1 MGFEEFGMD
10 GLSITLIGIG
20 ILLILVLFAGAKT
33 VPQGYNFTI
42 ERFGKYTRTLKPGL
56 NLIVP
61 FIDTI
66 GKKINVM
73 EQVLDVPHQ
82 EVITR
87 DNASITANG
96 VTFYQILDAAAA
108 AYEISGLENAILNL
122 TMTNIRTVM
131 GSMDLDEL
139 LSHRD
144 EINER
149 LLRVVDTAVS
159 PWGIKITRIEI
170 KDIDPPKD
178 LVESMGRQMKAEREK
193 RAAILEAEGRRQA
206 AILQAEGAKQAQVQG
221 FEGAPQFG
229 EGEMAGLRCRGCRLG
244 NALNI
249 NHIAAPP
256 ILPKVVAVNVDQDSE
271 EPGPHRPAGL
281 EQTAA
286 GNGAFEAILHEIIG
300 PVDVAGQR
308 PGISPERGHAG
319 LDFVQDFGHAG
330 GFQLFDG
337 KMPDAAD
344 AVTRNVAGGL
354 VVDPI
359 VERHGF
365 IGPHFGAICPV
376 YNGKI
381 AFGRGGIISEKRW
394 PFFGAAVV
402 AISDARLVL
411 VEDIKGHAVGIGQH
425 HLAADVGG
433 FDRAAEIVGGEGGS
447 RKGGEHSCTGQNVS
461 EIHGVISS
469 CGAA

>member
-1 MGFEEFGMD
+1 MKTKGESVMEFLDGFALD
-10 GLSITLIGIG
+10 GLSITLIGFG
-20 ILLILVLFAGAKT
+20 ILALLVLFAGAKT
-33 VPQGYNFTI
+33 VPQGYNYTI

-61 FIDTI
+61 FIDGI

-178 LVESMGRQMKAEREK
+178 LVDSMGRQMKAEREK
-193 RAAILEAEGRRQA
+193 RAAILEAEGRRQS
-206 AILQAEGAKQAQVQG
+206 AILQAEGAKQAQVLEAEGRKEAAFRDAEARERSAEAEAKATQVVSDAIASG
-221 FEGAPQFG
+221 NVQAINYFVANNYIKALEAIATSPNQKLLMLPLDASSVIGAIGGIAEIAKETFGGGAP
-229 EGEMAGLRCRGCRLG
+229 
-244 NALNI
+244 
-249 NHIAAPP
+249 APARP
-256 ILPKVVAVNVDQDSE
+256 SRPPST
-271 EPGPHRPAGL
+271 GPS
-281 EQTAA
+281 Q
-286 GNGAFEAILHEIIG
+286 
-300 PVDVAGQR
+300 
-308 PGISPERGHAG
+308 
-319 LDFVQDFGHAG
+319 
-330 GFQLFDG
+330 
-337 KMPDAAD
+337 
-344 AVTRNVAGGL
+344 
-354 VVDPI
+354 
-359 VERHGF
+359 
-365 IGPHFGAICPV
+365 
-376 YNGKI
+376 
-381 AFGRGGIISEKRW
+381 
-394 PFFGAAVV
+394 
-402 AISDARLVL
+402 
-411 VEDIKGHAVGIGQH
+411 
-425 HLAADVGG
+425 
-433 FDRAAEIVGGEGGS
+433 
-447 RKGGEHSCTGQNVS
+447 
-461 EIHGVISS
+461 
-469 CGAA
+469 